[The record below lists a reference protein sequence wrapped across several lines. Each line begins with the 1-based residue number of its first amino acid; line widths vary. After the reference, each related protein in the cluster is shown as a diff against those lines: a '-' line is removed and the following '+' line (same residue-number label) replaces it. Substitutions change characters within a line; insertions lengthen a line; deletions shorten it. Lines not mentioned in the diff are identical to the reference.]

1 MGIVE
6 PHEGPEAQI
15 ELWRGYV
22 ARRRAISTA
31 DLDELEDHLREQIDE
46 RRASGLD
53 DDEAFLVAI
62 KRMGNLDAVSREF
75 AREHSERLWKQLV
88 LMPGAPGVSGPGHGV
103 ELAVVLSLAIGA
115 GLALKAGISWL
126 GDDMSLLK
134 NASLLVIPFVA
145 AYFAWKRKVSWNLVA
160 ALGVAFAAVAV
171 VLNLY
176 PFARGGSTGPLA
188 ALHAPV
194 IIWVLVGIV
203 NAGGRWRSHG
213 RRMDFVRFTGEL
225 AIYFTLLALG
235 GGVLVGLIF
244 AVLQSAGVD
253 LEPVLEA
260 WILPFAV
267 PGALVVAGW
276 LVEAKQD
283 VIENIAPVLTR
294 VFTPLTI
301 VMLVAMLAV
310 LSTSGGLAGID
321 RGLLIIINGVLVLVL
336 CLVLYSLSAREPLA
350 PAGLFDTLQLVL
362 LAAAL
367 AVDALML
374 AAILVRIAEFG
385 TSPNKIAAL
394 GLNLVL
400 LIHLIGAAWLALGFV
415 RGRLQVAAAER
426 WQMRYLPVYGL
437 WAAVVV
443 FAFPPLFAFS

>member
-6 PHEGPEAQI
+6 PLEGLEAQI

-22 ARRRAISTA
+22 ARRRAISAA
-31 DLDELEDHLREQIDE
+31 DLDELEDHLRVQIDA

-88 LMPGAPGVSGPGHGV
+88 LMPGTPGVSGPGHGV

-145 AYFAWKRKVSWNLVA
+145 AYFAWKRKVSWSLIA
-160 ALGVAFAAVAV
+160 ALGVSFAAVAV

-194 IIWVLVGIV
+194 IVWVLAGIV
-203 NAGGRWRSHG
+203 YAGGRWRSHG

-235 GGVLVGLIF
+235 GGVLVGLTF
-244 AVLQSAGVD
+244 AVLRSAGVD

-310 LSTSGGLAGID
+310 LSTSGRLAGID
-321 RGLLIIINGVLVLVL
+321 RGLMIIINGVLVLVL

-385 TSPNKIAAL
+385 TSPNK
-394 GLNLVL
+394 
-400 LIHLIGAAWLALGFV
+400 
-415 RGRLQVAAAER
+415 VAAAER

-443 FAFPPLFAFS
+443 FVFPPLFAFS

>member
-6 PHEGPEAQI
+6 PLEGLEAQI

-22 ARRRAISTA
+22 ARRRAISAA
-31 DLDELEDHLREQIDE
+31 DLEELEDHLRVQIDA

-88 LMPGAPGVSGPGHGV
+88 LMPGTPGVSGPGHGV

-145 AYFAWKRKVSWNLVA
+145 AYFAWKRKVSWSLIA
-160 ALGVAFAAVAV
+160 ALGVSFAAVAV

-194 IIWVLVGIV
+194 IVWVLAGIV
-203 NAGGRWRSHG
+203 YAGGRWRSHG

-235 GGVLVGLIF
+235 GGVLVGLTF
-244 AVLQSAGVD
+244 AVLRSAGVD

-310 LSTSGGLAGID
+310 LSTSGRLAGID
-321 RGLLIIINGVLVLVL
+321 RGLMIIINGVLVLVL

-385 TSPNKIAAL
+385 TSPNKVAAL

-415 RGRLQVAAAER
+415 RGRLLAAAAER

-443 FAFPPLFAFS
+443 FVFPPLFAFS

>member
-6 PHEGPEAQI
+6 PLEGLEAQL

-22 ARRRAISTA
+22 ARRRAISAA

-88 LMPGAPGVSGPGHGV
+88 LMPGTPGISGPGHGV

-126 GDDMSLLK
+126 GDDISLLK
-134 NASLLVIPFVA
+134 NVSLLVIPFVA
-145 AYFAWKRKVSWNLVA
+145 AYFAWKRKVSWSLVA

-176 PFARGGSTGPLA
+176 PLARGGSTGPLA
-188 ALHAPV
+188 ALHAPRHHLGPGGNRLRRRTLAEPRTAHGLCALHRRAGHLLHPIGPQWWGSGRADQYRV
-194 IIWVLVGIV
+194 AVGRRGSGTR
-203 NAGGRWRSHG
+203 AGGL
-213 RRMDFVRFTGEL
+213 DPAF
-225 AIYFTLLALG
+225 
-235 GGVLVGLIF
+235 
-244 AVLQSAGVD
+244 
-253 LEPVLEA
+253 
-260 WILPFAV
+260 
-267 PGALVVAGW
+267 VVAGW

-283 VIENIAPVLTR
+283 VIENIAPVPTP
-294 VFTPLTI
+294 VFTPLSI
-301 VMLVAMLAV
+301 VMLVAMLGV
-310 LSTSGGLAGID
+310 LSTSGRLAGLD

-350 PAGLFDTLQLVL
+350 PAGLFDTLAAGVAGRRPRRGCADARCPPGADRRVREQPEQGRGTGTEFGFTDPLDWGR
-362 LAAAL
+362 LAGVGLCAWPL
-367 AVDALML
+367 AGRRRRTLADALSSG
-374 AAILVRIAEFG
+374 IR
-385 TSPNKIAAL
+385 AL
-394 GLNLVL
+394 GRSSGVCLPATFRFFLN
-400 LIHLIGAAWLALGFV
+400 
-415 RGRLQVAAAER
+415 
-426 WQMRYLPVYGL
+426 
-437 WAAVVV
+437 
-443 FAFPPLFAFS
+443 

>member
-1 MGIVE
+1 
-6 PHEGPEAQI
+6 
-15 ELWRGYV
+15 
-22 ARRRAISTA
+22 
-31 DLDELEDHLREQIDE
+31 
-46 RRASGLD
+46 
-53 DDEAFLVAI
+53 
-62 KRMGNLDAVSREF
+62 
-75 AREHSERLWKQLV
+75 
-88 LMPGAPGVSGPGHGV
+88 MPGAPGISGPGHGV

-145 AYFAWKRKVSWNLVA
+145 AYFAWKRKVSWSLVA

-176 PFARGGSTGPLA
+176 PFAQGGATGPLA

-194 IIWVLVGIV
+194 IIWVLAGIV
-203 NAGGRWRSHG
+203 YAGGRWRSHG

-225 AIYFTLLALG
+225 AIYFTPLALG
-235 GGVLVGLIF
+235 GGVLVGLTL
-244 AVLQSAGVD
+244 AVLQSASVD
-253 LEPVLEA
+253 LEPVLES

-310 LSTSGGLAGID
+310 LSTAGGLAGID

-385 TSPNKIAAL
+385 ASPNKVAAL

-400 LIHLIGAAWLALGFV
+400 LIHLVGAAWLALGFV
-415 RGRLQVAAAER
+415 RGRLRVAAAER

-443 FAFPPLFAFS
+443 FVFPPLFAFS

>member
-6 PHEGPEAQI
+6 PLEGLEAQI

-22 ARRRAISTA
+22 ARRRAISAA
-31 DLDELEDHLREQIDE
+31 DLDELEDHLRVQIDA

-53 DDEAFLVAI
+53 ADEAFLVAI

-88 LMPGAPGVSGPGHGV
+88 LMPGTPGVSGPGHGV

-145 AYFAWKRKVSWNLVA
+145 AYFAWKRKVSWSLIA

-194 IIWVLVGIV
+194 IVWVLAGIV
-203 NAGGRWRSHG
+203 YAGGRWRSHG

-235 GGVLVGLIF
+235 GGVLVGLTF
-244 AVLQSAGVD
+244 AVLRSAGVD
-253 LEPVLEA
+253 LEPALEA

-310 LSTSGGLAGID
+310 LSTSGRLAGID
-321 RGLLIIINGVLVLVL
+321 RGLMIIINGVLVLVL

-385 TSPNKIAAL
+385 TSPNKVAAL

-415 RGRLQVAAAER
+415 RGRLLAAAAER

-443 FAFPPLFAFS
+443 FVFPPLFAFS